1 MQDHEG
7 TEDPLFMA
15 LPDRTPSLNPGSL
28 SQCPKAPEISL
39 CPYHS
44 DQPTVKSLILAGL
57 LTCDTR
63 YPPRAEVVMVSLPSP
78 RSQKELYLSNC
89 VIDHI
94 IDFL

>member
-7 TEDPLFMA
+7 PEDPLFMA

-44 DQPTVKSLILAGL
+44 DQPTVELLILAGL

-63 YPPRAEVVMVSLPSP
+63 YPSRAEVVMVSLPSP
-78 RSQKELYLSNC
+78 RSPNNC